1 MLTALSD
8 TPKFNQLQKN
18 HKGEREMT
26 NLKNEGTKTMTMK
39 IQLFKGWSILLGL
52 VLVATTAG
60 AALAYNGDAKGHTFD
75 DTFTKWVTTSKPAE
89 GVLANMVGIV
99 GGDVGPGTYTGE
111 VISVNT
117 VGNITSIQALY
128 HFNGSKHAFTA
139 DLNVTQDESAGTAT
153 ITGHITD
160 GWLKGASVTG
170 EYNVLAVCP
179 MVTPD
184 NAYGTVCFQ
193 GVLHVHAPK

>member
-1 MLTALSD
+1 
-8 TPKFNQLQKN
+8 
-18 HKGEREMT
+18 MT
-26 NLKNEGTKTMTMK
+26 NLKNESTKTVATR
-39 IQLFKGWSILLGL
+39 IQPFKGGSILLGL

-60 AALAYNGDAKGHTFD
+60 ADLVYNDDARGHTFD
-75 DTFTKWVTTSKPAE
+75 NTFTKWVTTSPPAS
-89 GVLANMVGIV
+89 GVVANMVGVV

-128 HFNGSKHAFTA
+128 HFNGSKHTFTA
-139 DLNVTQDESAGTAT
+139 DLKITQDESAGTAT
-153 ITGHITD
+153 ITGQVME

-179 MVTPD
+179 LDTPD

-193 GVLHVHAPK
+193 GALHVHVPK